1 MKRIELL
8 SPAGDI
14 ERLKVTLLYGADA
27 VYIGG
32 EKYGLRAN
40 ATNFT
45 IDQIQEGCRFA
56 HNLGKKVYLTLNIVF
71 HNEDMDGVEDYIKSV
86 VDAGIDAF
94 IVSDPFI
101 ISYIKKN
108 FPQVEVHLSTQD
120 STTNYKSVK
129 YFQKQGVD
137 RVVLAREVSLD
148 EIKEI
153 IDKTGID
160 IEVFIHGAMCTCYS
174 GRCALSN
181 YVTNRDAN
189 RGGCA
194 QVCRF
199 AFAVDGK
206 KDFTFATKDNN
217 LAKYIGNLI
226 DIGVTSLKVEG
237 RMRSL
242 YYLATVIG
250 TYREIIDRYYDNTL
264 TDDILGV
271 LEERLSRVAN
281 RAVSTHY
288 LLREADATDQY
299 YTGRNEAS
307 NQDYLGQVISYD
319 KKHKLIKIYERN
331 YFEVGDSLAYITDIK
346 NHDVRSEGMS
356 YGMMIAVQFDR
367 KDIFDRLWRWSRK
380 YMQQTDGPLKGYF
393 AWSCKT
399 DGTRN
404 AQGPASDGE
413 DHNHLQHVQHA
424 CCSTGGI
431 GIYGNDNLR
440 ILPCN
445 GNEGPAACRLHI
457 EVGPG
462 TQGDE

>member
-45 IDQIQEGCRFA
+45 LDEIKEGCSFA
-56 HNLGKKVYLTLNIVF
+56 HKLGKKVYLTLNIVF
-71 HNEDMDGVEDYIKSV
+71 HNEDMEGVYDYISAV

-101 ISYIKKN
+101 ISYIKN
-108 FPQVEVHLSTQD
+108 NHPNVEVHLSTQN
-120 STTNYKSVK
+120 STTNYKTVEF
-129 YFQKQGVD
+129 FQKQGVD
-137 RVVLAREVSLD
+137 RVVLAREVSLEEMR
-148 EIKEI
+148 EIYNKTK
-153 IDKTGID
+153 IDL
-160 IEVFIHGAMCTCYS
+160 EVFIHGAMCTCYS

-199 AFAVDGK
+199 TFGVEGK

-217 LAKYIGNLI
+217 LAAYIGNLI
-226 DIGVTSLKVEG
+226 EAGVTSLKVEG

-250 TYREIIDRYYDNTL
+250 TYREIIDRYYDSTL
-264 TDDILGV
+264 NDDILKV
-271 LEERLSRVAN
+271 LEERLARVSN
-281 RAVSTHY
+281 REVSTHY
-288 LLREADATDQY
+288 LLCEASAKDQY

-319 KKHKLIKIYERN
+319 KSNKLIKIYERN
-331 YFEVGDSLAYITDIK
+331 YFVVGDTVELFTPK
-346 NHDVRSEGMS
+346 G
-356 YGMMIAVQFDR
+356 
-367 KDIFDRLWRWSRK
+367 DRLSFMVK
-380 YMQQTDGPLKGYF
+380 KLYD
-393 AWSCKT
+393 
-399 DGTRN
+399 
-404 AQGPASDGE
+404 E
-413 DHNHLQHVQHA
+413 DMNLIDVARHPDN
-424 CCSTGGI
+424 
-431 GIYGNDNLR
+431 IYYIYLDTEVE
-440 ILPCN
+440 I
-445 GNEGPAACRLHI
+445 EEYSMIRLLHH
-457 EVGPG
+457 
-462 TQGDE
+462 

>member
-45 IDQIQEGCRFA
+45 LDEIKEGCSFA
-56 HNLGKKVYLTLNIVF
+56 HKLGKKVYLTLNIVF
-71 HNEDMDGVEDYIKSV
+71 HNEDMEGVYDYISAV

-101 ISYIKKN
+101 ISYIKN
-108 FPQVEVHLSTQD
+108 NHPNVEVHLSTQN
-120 STTNYKSVK
+120 STTNYKSVEF
-129 YFQKQGVD
+129 FQKQGVD
-137 RVVLAREVSLD
+137 RVVLAREVSLEEMR
-148 EIKEI
+148 EIYNKTK
-153 IDKTGID
+153 IDL
-160 IEVFIHGAMCTCYS
+160 EVFIHGAMCTCYS

-199 AFAVDGK
+199 TFGVEGK

-217 LAKYIGNLI
+217 LAAYIGNLI
-226 DIGVTSLKVEG
+226 EAGVTSLKVEG

-250 TYREIIDRYYDNTL
+250 TYREIIDRYYDSTL
-264 TDDILGV
+264 NDDILNV
-271 LEERLSRVAN
+271 LEERLARVSN
-281 RAVSTHY
+281 REVSTHY
-288 LLREADATDQY
+288 LLGEASAKDQY

-319 KKHKLIKIYERN
+319 KSNKLVKIYERN
-331 YFEVGDSLAYITDIK
+331 YFIVGDTVELFIPK
-346 NHDVRSEGMS
+346 G
-356 YGMMIAVQFDR
+356 
-367 KDIFDRLWRWSRK
+367 DRLSFMVK
-380 YMQQTDGPLKGYF
+380 KLYD
-393 AWSCKT
+393 
-399 DGTRN
+399 
-404 AQGPASDGE
+404 E
-413 DHNHLQHVQHA
+413 DMNLIDVARHPDD
-424 CCSTGGI
+424 
-431 GIYGNDNLR
+431 IYYIYLDTEVE
-440 ILPCN
+440 I
-445 GNEGPAACRLHI
+445 EEYSMIRLLHH
-457 EVGPG
+457 
-462 TQGDE
+462 

>member
-45 IDQIQEGCRFA
+45 LDEIKEGCSFA
-56 HNLGKKVYLTLNIVF
+56 HKLGKKVYLTLNIVF
-71 HNEDMDGVEDYIKSV
+71 HNEDMEGVYDYISAV

-101 ISYIKKN
+101 ISYIKN
-108 FPQVEVHLSTQD
+108 NHPNVEVHLSTQN
-120 STTNYKSVK
+120 STTNYKTVEF
-129 YFQKQGVD
+129 FQKQGVD
-137 RVVLAREVSLD
+137 RVVLAREVSLEEMR
-148 EIKEI
+148 EIYNKTK
-153 IDKTGID
+153 IDL
-160 IEVFIHGAMCTCYS
+160 EVFIHGAMCTCYS

-199 AFAVDGK
+199 TFGVEGK

-217 LAKYIGNLI
+217 LAAYIGNLI
-226 DIGVTSLKVEG
+226 DAGVTSLKVEG

-250 TYREIIDRYYDNTL
+250 TYREIIDRYYDSTL
-264 TDDILGV
+264 NDDILKV
-271 LEERLSRVAN
+271 LEERLARVSN
-281 RAVSTHY
+281 REVSTHY
-288 LLREADATDQY
+288 LLGEASAKDQY

-319 KKHKLIKIYERN
+319 KSNKLIKIYERN
-331 YFEVGDSLAYITDIK
+331 YFIVGDTVELFTPK
-346 NHDVRSEGMS
+346 G
-356 YGMMIAVQFDR
+356 
-367 KDIFDRLWRWSRK
+367 DRLSFMVK
-380 YMQQTDGPLKGYF
+380 KLYD
-393 AWSCKT
+393 
-399 DGTRN
+399 
-404 AQGPASDGE
+404 E
-413 DHNHLQHVQHA
+413 DMNLIDVARHPDN
-424 CCSTGGI
+424 
-431 GIYGNDNLR
+431 IYYIYLDTEVE
-440 ILPCN
+440 I
-445 GNEGPAACRLHI
+445 EEYSMIRLLHH
-457 EVGPG
+457 
-462 TQGDE
+462 